1 LATEAAKLSSDSL
14 FSPQG
19 PLRFGKNSSDSSI
32 YYRYIFG
39 MRGIKIPRVVVPK
52 IRNFEGEEM
61 FDFKPRTFTELEE
74 WKRDFSQQH
83 TMELL
88 VFGFICIF
96 LLFLPRILEMIP
108 PNEVPAW
115 VGDFW
120 PLIQIISPTA
130 GALTP
135 ITYVIFSVSFR
146 KEFRLNSYIV
156 KAVAGY
162 KEAIREYQKWQES
175 GNLSALRESFRSIL
189 VGEKILQEIPEY
201 REFKFK
207 ITSIVESVVAEG
219 K

>member
-1 LATEAAKLSSDSL
+1 
-14 FSPQG
+14 
-19 PLRFGKNSSDSSI
+19 
-32 YYRYIFG
+32 
-39 MRGIKIPRVVVPK
+39 
-52 IRNFEGEEM
+52 M
-61 FDFKPRTFTELEE
+61 FDFKPRTFAELEE
-74 WKRDFSQQH
+74 WKKAFRQQH

-88 VFGFICIF
+88 AFGFICIF
-96 LLFLPRILEMIP
+96 LLFLPKILEMIP

-120 PLIQIISPTA
+120 PLIQIISPTV

-156 KAVAGY
+156 KAIAGY
-162 KEAIREYQKWQES
+162 KEAKKQYQQWQEG
-175 GNLSALRESFRSIL
+175 GNLRNLRQSFKSIL

-207 ITSIVESVVAEG
+207 ITSIVESVVTQG